1 MIFNYN
7 DVSRFCISYHVMN
20 VNVYNIDYIRHVY
33 CRTSLV
39 AFYLTVPLALIFHI
53 AATYTSVSL
62 SSPWVAQQTYT
73 TLTMVDSDMKELM
86 EAMQTNLIAAMAQS
100 EGRTS
105 ELIRQSTADLSV
117 ELGLL
122 RQEQTRIS
130 GEVRSLTET

>member
-1 MIFNYN
+1 
-7 DVSRFCISYHVMN
+7 MN

-73 TLTMVDSDMKELM
+73 TLTMGDSDMKELM
-86 EAMQTNLIAAMAQS
+86 EAMQTNLIAAIAQS
-100 EGRTS
+100 EGRSRSDNPLLTS
-105 ELIRQSTADLSV
+105 VWS
-117 ELGLL
+117 LGSFA
-122 RQEQTRIS
+122 RSKPESQ
-130 GEVRSLTET
+130 VR